1 MVRSELV
8 IVVLKQHEPHD
19 AFTNIAACAEI
30 KIIAANA
37 DQSGYADL
45 VSSFKK

>member
-8 IVVLKQHEPHD
+8 IVVLKQHEPHA
-19 AFTNIAACAEI
+19 AFTNVAACAEI

-37 DQSGYADL
+37 ESDADL